1 MKRFDDI
8 FRKFHHQLFVY
19 CMKFVDEEDALDI
32 VQDVFVVMW
41 EKRKY
46 TLDEEHVKSFL
57 FHSVKNM
64 CLNLL
69 KHQGVMHKHQSHEKN
84 KLARLEIQFYN
95 SGETSLIENEDLTI
109 IHDAINS
116 LSAIN
121 KEIIVLSRFEGLKN
135 HEIADK
141 LGIPQR
147 TVETRLYR
155 ALNELREKLTHKQ
168 IFVLF
173 RLCL

>member
-1 MKRFDDI
+1 MKQFDDI
-8 FRKFHHQLFVY
+8 FRKFHHQLFLY

-32 VQDVFVVMW
+32 VQDVFVVLW

-46 TLDEEHVKSFL
+46 TMNDEHVKSFL

-84 KLARLEIQFYN
+84 KLVRLEMQFYK
-95 SGETSLIENEDLTI
+95 SGETSLIEKEELATI
-109 IHDAINS
+109 YKVINS
-116 LSAIN
+116 LSSVH
-121 KEIIVLSRFEGLKN
+121 KEVVVLSRFEGLKN

-141 LGIPQR
+141 LSIPQR

-168 IFVLF
+168 ILVLF